1 MERLVLKHDEALS
14 EIRKLGVEAI
24 DAGIVRD
31 DYDYASGKKSISILE
46 GKKFSSVV
54 VCIAGWI
61 PTHAVIQVIDHFR
74 EKPMLLWGLCGWKED
89 GRIVTTAEQA
99 GTSALRPAMEEM
111 DFKFR
116 FVYNSIGKEMP
127 MLKIDAF
134 LKAASAAQN
143 LRTARIGSMGYRD
156 MLLYGTAYDAAAI
169 RRVFGTEAENFEM
182 LEMVQNLE
190 KVKPAEIDNIV
201 SYIRKNWDIIKP
213 CDDEVIRKGAGY
225 ALAIGKRIK
234 ERRYSAVTINDVD
247 GMKKLLGFPPA
258 MVLML
263 LKHLYDV
270 ETTPENDVMGNLTQ
284 LINKFITGETAHY
297 MEYYEYFDDS
307 MLIGVPDYVPE
318 TVVDGKVKMLP
329 AAFGLLNSSL
339 LNVSKVKTGY
349 VTCSRLAMKKG
360 KFVLHVYTGTA
371 VTPPSWEEFGWDK
384 PAPQLSSLRVI
395 PDSCTVDQFSQN
407 VLSQHVIVSYGNQA
421 EALKDLCAILGIEVI
436 Y

>member
-31 DYDYASGKKSISILE
+31 DYDYASGKKAISILE

-54 VCIAGWI
+54 ICIAGWI

-190 KVKPAEIDNIV
+190 KVKPAEIDKIV

-234 ERRYSAVTINDVD
+234 ERGYSAVTINDVD

-284 LINKFITGETAHY
+284 LMNKFITGETAHY

-371 VTPPSWEEFGWDK
+371 VAPPSWEEFGWDK

-395 PDSCTVDQFSQN
+395 PDSCTVEQFAQN
-407 VLSQHVIVSYGNQA
+407 VQSQHVIVSYGNQA